1 MNCPRIAA
9 YGGPRGFDQRMGIEK
24 MSMAGRNKDAPRN
37 PGIDKGFRR
46 LITKKKPWLDRSYNE
61 ETLVL

>member
-1 MNCPRIAA
+1 MNCPRITA

-24 MSMAGRNKDAPRN
+24 MSMPGRNKDAPRN
-37 PGIDKGFRR
+37 PGIDKGLRR
-46 LITKKKPWLDRSYNE
+46 LMTKKPWLDRTYNE